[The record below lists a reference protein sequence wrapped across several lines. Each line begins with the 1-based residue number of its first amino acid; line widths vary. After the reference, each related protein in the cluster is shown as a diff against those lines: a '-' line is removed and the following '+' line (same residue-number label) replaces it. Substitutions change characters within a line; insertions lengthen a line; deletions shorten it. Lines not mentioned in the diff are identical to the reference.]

1 MADLEAMVNIQKQPV
16 SEDHLEEIE
25 ELQKGL

>member
-1 MADLEAMVNIQKQPV
+1 MAALEAMVNIQKQPV
-16 SEDHLEEIE
+16 SEVHLEEIE